1 MHDAVWPSV
10 ALKKLVGDN
19 VQITEDDLKSAE
31 QEIQKMTD
39 LFIKKVD
46 EMLAAKE
53 RDIMEV

>member
-1 MHDAVWPSV
+1 MEK
-10 ALKKLVGDN
+10 LKKSEKAKE
-19 VQITEDDLKSAE
+19 ITEDDLKTAE
-31 QEIQKMTD
+31 QEVQKMTD